1 MTLHHAIWT
10 VGTKPAPLAAAQL
23 PSEQL
28 LEDTIVAA
36 PQMLSDAW
44 MLIGRQERTLH
55 AGRIDL
61 LAIAPDGSLILIEIK
76 RDRTPRDVVAQALD
90 YASWVEGL
98 QPEEIAAIYGRFAPG
113 HSLAAD
119 FQARFGEPLDEDQLN
134 SDHQIVIVAAAVDAD
149 SERIVE
155 YLGRRGI
162 AINVLCFQVFAQ
174 AGQQFLSRAWL
185 RDPAAELPAEP
196 KLAPGVVAEPWNGEF
211 YASYGTGD
219 GARSWADAVTYGFIS
234 AGGASWYSKTLNL
247 LHEGDRIWV
256 KAPEHGFVGVG
267 IVTGPAE
274 PAKTF
279 RVRTT
284 EGAEVPVLDAAKS
297 GSYHRDYVDDPER
310 CDYFVP
316 VRWLQTV
323 PIEKAVKEI
332 GLFGNQNTVCRPTTP
347 KWRLTVERLK
357 VAFPNWQEAPSGN
370 DVLPAAI

>member
-10 VGTKPAPLAAAQL
+10 VGANPAPLAAAQL

-28 LEDTIVAA
+28 LEDMIVAA

-113 HSLAAD
+113 RSLAAD
-119 FQARFGEPLDEDQLN
+119 FEARFGEKLDEDQLN
-134 SDHQIVIVAAAVDAD
+134 SDHQIVIVAAALDAD

-196 KLAPGVVAEPWNGEF
+196 KPAPGVPAEPWNGEF
-211 YASYGTGD
+211 YASYGTGPE
-219 GARSWADAVTYGFIS
+219 RSWADAVTYGFIS

-256 KAPEHGFVGVG
+256 KAPAHGFVGVG
-267 IVTGPAE
+267 IVAGPPE
-274 PAKTF
+274 PAKSF
-279 RVRTT
+279 RVQTPEGT
-284 EGAEVPVLDAAKS
+284 EMPILDVAK
-297 GSYHRDYVDDPER
+297 GGHYHRDHVDDPER

-316 VRWLQTV
+316 VKWLDTV
-323 PIEKAVKEI
+323 PVERAVREI
-332 GLFGNQNTVCRPTTP
+332 GLFGNQNTICRPTTP
-347 KWRLTVERLK
+347 KWRSTLERLK
-357 VAFPNWQEAPSGN
+357 EKFPKFDG
-370 DVLPAAI
+370 